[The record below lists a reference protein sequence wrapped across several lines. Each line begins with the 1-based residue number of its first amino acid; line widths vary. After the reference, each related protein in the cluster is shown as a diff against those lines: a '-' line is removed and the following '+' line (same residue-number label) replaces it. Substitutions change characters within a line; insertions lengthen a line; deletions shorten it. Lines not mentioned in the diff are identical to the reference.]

1 MVVSVKIRHSLGRR
15 LSELL
20 RRVLPALCSV
30 SVMRGRELPV
40 APSGPSNSPSCVTGE
55 PRNFSNHGKGRYRTR
70 ATIEGIVQNFALRRT
85 KDRRHLLAFDVTPDD
100 DRLPTISCSIRG
112 DKARLYASA
121 LERGSR
127 VRVSGKVRTVVYMTT
142 CDIAS
147 ASQPQTFRCSV
158 AK

>member
-1 MVVSVKIRHSLGRR
+1 MS
-15 LSELL
+15 
-20 RRVLPALCSV
+20 
-30 SVMRGRELPV
+30 
-40 APSGPSNSPSCVTGE
+40 PSGPSNSPSCVAGE
-55 PRNFSNHGKGRYRTR
+55 PRNFSNHSQGRRRTS
-70 ATIEGIVQNFALRRT
+70 ATIEGVVQNFALRRT

-100 DRLPTISCSIRG
+100 DRLPTISCSVRG
-112 DKARLYASA
+112 DKAKLYASA

-147 ASQPQTFRCSV
+147 VSQPQTFRCTV